1 MLFIGEASST
11 TMDVVTLDIANTS
24 NLLDN
29 RSMFNIIATES
40 LSRNEFIVFQ
50 SIFHCFE
57 IKMRYDGTEIQCEFE
72 KLILDQIDVIT
83 CKRIS
88 YIYRAAITN
97 QLILF
102 CHLHL
107 KKITKTS
114 VIFLVSR
121 RALATIISMFCQSQA
136 THMIYFS
143 RFHT

>member
-57 IKMRYDGTEIQCEFE
+57 IKMRYDGTEI
-72 KLILDQIDVIT
+72 
-83 CKRIS
+83 
-88 YIYRAAITN
+88 
-97 QLILF
+97 
-102 CHLHL
+102 
-107 KKITKTS
+107 
-114 VIFLVSR
+114 
-121 RALATIISMFCQSQA
+121 
-136 THMIYFS
+136 
-143 RFHT
+143 